1 MKILFY
7 CILDRQRGKLML
19 NKVKKI
25 VKNQLTRK
33 VKFLY
38 EPYKI
43 KAKSEYTAKVMQY
56 ANLYNKTQVDK
67 NYIIYQV
74 RDGQSMTDSPFQI
87 FKYLLENNEFKNFFH
102 IWVVNSIKKQKEYT
116 KNYKDIK
123 NIKFIVKESNEYLYY
138 LVKCKYIINNA
149 TFPAY
154 FTKKQNQIYIN
165 TWHGTP
171 LKHMGFDIEN
181 NIVGAQNTMKNFLS
195 SDFIIT
201 PNSYT
206 TVIFKKAFKLKNI
219 NDDAIVEV
227 GYPRIDATFNTKK
240 EEMLQYL
247 KSVHNNN
254 IDDSPILLYSPTWRG
269 ENVNAPDDNIEE
281 LIKTVNSLNKNTDY
295 QVLLKVHPF
304 IYEKAKSYS
313 ELNPYLIDD
322 NVDTNELLS
331 IVDLLVTDYSSIF
344 FDFLVTKKPIIFYIP
359 DYEFY
364 QQNRGLYLDIN
375 SLPGPSIY
383 DVKDLINT
391 INNNNDLNKNY
402 SNQYNSYFNKYASLN
417 DGNVTKRVVNHIFKD
432 NKVESTQKDNEKESI
447 LIYPGGMKNNGITT
461 SIVNLLD
468 NIDYEKYDVTI
479 FTNYNTNAE
488 VIENLNSV
496 NENVRIILRKGPLL
510 ANIMEYYR
518 NLLIRNRGVKS
529 LIEKKVYPKKLYKRE
544 FRKIFG
550 NSTFDYAIDF
560 SGYAMFWSELIL
572 ASNAVKKSI
581 YMHSDMKMDMN
592 RNINGTRPH
601 YLNLKGVI
609 SLYPFYD
616 NLVSV
621 SEITKQINK
630 NKISNFKTRNKFASS
645 NNTINVNK
653 INKLINENNDIFI
666 KNNKEVLVKEEKG
679 AICSIPF
686 EKSDYKIMAMG
697 RLSPEKGFENLIIS
711 FKKLATNNPN
721 VKLYILGDG
730 PLKNHFTNL
739 IKSLKLTENV
749 FLLGQKRNPFFIM
762 KKCDLFVLPSFCEG
776 QSMVLL
782 EAMTVGINIL
792 ASNIPAND
800 YVLENGKYGM
810 LTDNDIETLENSIQK
825 FIDGNYPEYETFN
838 PNLYNKEAIK
848 QFYNLL

>member
-1 MKILFY
+1 
-7 CILDRQRGKLML
+7 ML
-19 NKVKKI
+19 NRIQKI
-25 VKNQLTRK
+25 FKNQLTRK
-33 VKFLY
+33 LKFLY

-43 KAKSEYTAKVMQY
+43 KNKSEYTAQVMHY
-56 ANLYNKTQVDK
+56 ANLYNKTKVDGE
-67 NYIIYQV
+67 YIIYQV
-74 RDGQSMTDSPFQI
+74 RDGQSMTDSPYQI
-87 FKYLLENNEFKNFFH
+87 FKYLLKDNDFKRFHH
-102 IWVVNSIKKQKEYT
+102 IWVVNSDVKKKEYN
-116 KNYKDIK
+116 KKYKDNK
-123 NIKFIVKESNEYLYY
+123 NVEFIVKESNEYLYY
-138 LVKCKYIINNA
+138 LTKCKYIINNA

-181 NIVGAQNTMKNFLS
+181 NLFGAQNTMKNFLS

-206 TVIFKKAFKLKNI
+206 SAIFKQAFKLENI
-219 NDDAIVEV
+219 NDNAIVEV
-227 GYPRIDATFNTKK
+227 GYPRIDATLNTEKAD
-240 EEMLQYL
+240 MIHYL

-269 ENVNAPDDNIEE
+269 ENVNDPDDNVEE

-313 ELNPYLIDD
+313 ELNSYLIDD
-322 NVDTNELLS
+322 TVDTNELLS

-364 QQNRGLYLDIN
+364 QQNRGLYLDLN

-383 DVKDLINT
+383 DVRDLINT

-402 SNQYNSYFNKYASLN
+402 SNQYNSYLNKFASLN

-432 NKVESTQKDNEKESI
+432 NKVGSTQKGNKKKRI

-468 NIDYEKYDVTI
+468 NMDYEKYDVTI
-479 FTNYNTNAE
+479 FTNYNTNIE

-496 NENVRIILRKGPLL
+496 NKNVRIVLRKQPLL
-510 ANIMEYYR
+510 ASTMEYYR

-529 LIEKKVYPKKLYKRE
+529 IIEKNIYPEKLYKRE

-572 ASNAVKKSI
+572 ASNATKKSI
-581 YMHSDMKMDMN
+581 YMHSDIKMDMN
-592 RNINGTRPH
+592 RNIDGGRPH

-621 SEITKQINK
+621 SETTKEINES
-630 NKISNFKTRNKFASS
+630 KISNASTRNKFTSAI
-645 NNTINVNK
+645 NTININK
-653 INKLINENNDIFI
+653 INKLSNVNNDLFI

-679 AICSIPF
+679 AISSIPF
-686 EKSDYKIMAMG
+686 DKNEYKIMAMG
-697 RLSPEKGFENLIIS
+697 RLSPEKGFENLIKS
-711 FKKLATNNPN
+711 FKKLTITNPD

-739 IKSLKLTENV
+739 INSLKLTENV

-762 KKCDLFVLPSFCEG
+762 NNCDLFVLPSYYEG

-792 ASNIPAND
+792 ASDIPANE
-800 YVLENGKYGM
+800 YVLENGRYGM
-810 LTDNDIETLENSIQK
+810 LTDNDVESLEISIQK
-825 FIDGNYPEYETFN
+825 FIDGKSPEYDKFN
-838 PNLYNKEAIK
+838 PDLYNKEAIK
-848 QFYNLL
+848 QFHNLLE